1 MRGISDMKQ
10 LSMLI
15 SLSAILIT
23 FYALFRVAVLNKKI
37 PGGIVKQYW
46 RLFYYLIGLLIIGF
60 LATFLFPTLPETSRE
75 LIIAIISLA
84 AAIFIMKVINLFYKI
99 IKNVGL

>member
-1 MRGISDMKQ
+1 MKQ

-15 SLSAILIT
+15 SLSAISIT
-23 FYALFRVAVLNKKI
+23 FYALYRVIVLNRKI

-60 LATFLFPTLPETSRE
+60 MATFLFPTLPEASRE
-75 LIIAIISLA
+75 LIISIISLA
-84 AAIFIMKVINLFYKI
+84 ASVFILKVINLFYKI
-99 IKNVGL
+99 IKDVGL